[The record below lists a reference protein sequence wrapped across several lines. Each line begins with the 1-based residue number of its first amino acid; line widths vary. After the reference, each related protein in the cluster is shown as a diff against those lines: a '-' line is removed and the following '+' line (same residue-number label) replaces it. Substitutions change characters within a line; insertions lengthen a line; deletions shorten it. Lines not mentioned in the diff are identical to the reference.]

1 MGVALKVFSNQN
13 FAQTFVD
20 LIRLSKLLMA
30 VQHVLQKHY
39 LRFFSLVILDIMEAM
54 MLYGNKFY
62 KIILENYIVMN
73 KIKKVHSL
81 VQNKSYF
88 EFNQTS

>member
-39 LRFFSLVILDIMEAM
+39 LRFFSLVILD
-54 MLYGNKFY
+54 
-62 KIILENYIVMN
+62 
-73 KIKKVHSL
+73 S
-81 VQNKSYF
+81 
-88 EFNQTS
+88 